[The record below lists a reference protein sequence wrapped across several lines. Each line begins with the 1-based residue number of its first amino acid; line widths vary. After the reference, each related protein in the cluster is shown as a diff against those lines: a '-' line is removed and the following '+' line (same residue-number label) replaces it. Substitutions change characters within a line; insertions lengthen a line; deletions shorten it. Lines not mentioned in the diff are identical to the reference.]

1 MVIKWVNFMAQLYI
15 KFNNPLTVFS
25 VVRNVHISIIY
36 VAFLKNRFFYYVLL
50 YIRIRRIIRDA
61 KAFHYPLAKMCNTFW
76 KINVRVAPREL
87 NDIWQFKI

>member
-15 KFNNPLTVFS
+15 KFNNPLNVFFL

-36 VAFLKNRFFYYVLL
+36 VAFLKNRFFLL
-50 YIRIRRIIRDA
+50 CFALHTNTAHIRDA

-76 KINVRVAPREL
+76 KINMYALLRAS
-87 NDIWQFKI
+87 